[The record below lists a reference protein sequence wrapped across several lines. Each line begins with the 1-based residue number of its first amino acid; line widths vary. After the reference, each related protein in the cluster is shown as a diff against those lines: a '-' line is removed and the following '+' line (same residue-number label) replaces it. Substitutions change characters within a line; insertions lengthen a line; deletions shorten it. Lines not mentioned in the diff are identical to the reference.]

1 MGAYLVSRGQRS
13 TLGERGSAMDT
24 NLYQT
29 QQSTQN
35 GKEIICWKSRMGDD
49 F

>member
-1 MGAYLVSRGQRS
+1 MVAYLVSRGQRS

-24 NLYQT
+24 LIYQT
-29 QQSTQN
+29 QQKYPN